1 MPADTSI
8 LMGFRGPQ
16 IESQDALNARA
27 AQQLV
32 AQQQNM
38 LGAMQLGEMARA
50 NKQKQAVANALANID
65 PNTPSNELNKL
76 LRNAYIKGGDL
87 KGLMDFD
94 RTAAEAEAAQAKVGK
109 EKAQTTL
116 AEQQAAKYKYE
127 LEKQRTDHGWEA
139 IGNARNPQEYKDKIY
154 DALSK
159 KLISQAEADSGLARL
174 EQVEV
179 QDQIAGGNANYNKFR
194 LDNLV
199 QLVSLKDKIA
209 REEPK
214 YEYIDLGG
222 KKERVQINPNAPGFN
237 TTQTELTKTA
247 TIADTEK
254 ARHNKELEKI
264 RRQELGIAYKRLKE
278 DYSTGNL
285 DPQTLDFAAQ
295 GYIQDKKLPE
305 LGSGKA
311 ASAIKTAILNRAAQ
325 ITMGGGVSAADA
337 ASNVIGNKIDVAT
350 KTKATKDFSTGIQ
363 GRQVT
368 AFNTAI
374 DHLAT
379 MDKLSDALQ
388 NNDIKLINSLGN
400 IVARQTGKPAPTNFD
415 AAKQIVTAEVIKAVV
430 ASGGG
435 VTERQEAERNFAAA
449 NSPAQLKGLV
459 RTYKELLGGQL
470 NSLGVQYESTTG
482 KKDFESKLT
491 PDAKTEFK
499 AVRGK
504 GQPTA
509 AGAVDTNNKWLRSNP

>member
-27 AQQLV
+27 AQQMV

-38 LGAMQLGEMARA
+38 LGAMQLGEMARS

-65 PNTPSNELNKL
+65 PNTPPNELNKL
-76 LRNAYIKGGDL
+76 LRNAYITGGDL

-94 RTAAEAEAAQAKVGK
+94 KTAAETAAADAKIGK
-109 EKAQTTL
+109 ERAQTNL
-116 AEQQAAKYKYE
+116 AEQQAAKHKYD
-127 LEKQRTDHGWEA
+127 LDKQKADHGWEA
-139 IGNARNPQEYKDKIY
+139 IGNARNPQEYEDKIY

-174 EQVEV
+174 EQVKLR
-179 QDQIAGGNANYNKFR
+179 DQIEGGNANYNKFR

-199 QLVSLKDKIA
+199 QLVSLKDRLA
-209 REEPK
+209 REEVKPEK
-214 YEYIDLGG
+214 IDTGETIEFRDL
-222 KKERVQINPNAPGFN
+222 NPNSATFGKVVGP
-237 TTQTELTKTA
+237 EPITKAMTPAQKEQAEYHKGLLENARRRLNEETA
-247 TIADTEK
+247 TGKPIT
-254 ARHNKELEKI
+254 
-264 RRQELGIAYKRLKE
+264 
-278 DYSTGNL
+278 
-285 DPQTLDFAAQ
+285 PQTLEFLAQ
-295 GYIQDKKLPE
+295 VYTQTGKLPE
-305 LGSGKA
+305 LGSGKKA
-311 ASAIKTAILNRAAQ
+311 ATLKTMVLERAAQ
-325 ITMGGGVSAADA
+325 INMGGGVNAADA

-388 NNDIKLINSLGN
+388 NGDVKLINSLGN
-400 IVARQTGKPAPTNFD
+400 IVARQTGQPAPTNFD

-459 RTYKELLGGQL
+459 QTYKKLLGGQL
-470 NSLGVQYESTTG
+470 ASLSVQYENTTG
-482 KKDFESKLT
+482 KKDFESRLT

-499 AVRGK
+499 AVRG
-504 GQPTA
+504 QTA
-509 AGAVDTNNKWLRSNP
+509 PAGAVDKNNKWLK